1 MYERLFIFSKYRE
14 NVHVI
19 CISYLENETCVE
31 ANGESRGL
39 RSFSRVTHSI
49 AVTPPSKTSRHFDA
63 RYSYELLFL
72 SLPTLLSTTTDNP
85 WCFAIWQSV
94 EGERGFIRDWKYPR
108 AYGMHYRSSRF
119 GFRLKKEGV
128 GAKIVLG
135 WKGDS
140 FYTRWTSIRVF
151 KHIYVYIY
159 IL

>member
-1 MYERLFIFSKYRE
+1 MRRSKWGIAGVEIVLARDSVSRSRHPRKYRATSMPD
-14 NVHVI
+14 I
-19 CISYLENETCVE
+19 PT
-31 ANGESRGL
+31 
-39 RSFSRVTHSI
+39 SFSFSPF
-49 AVTPPSKTSRHFDA
+49 PPS
-63 RYSYELLFL
+63 FL
-72 SLPTLLSTTTDNP
+72 PHDGQPFHP

-159 IL
+159 IYYNY